1 MGLQFDVAKDGE
13 LYMMSQGTGGG
24 YGGDPLERAPE
35 DVVADLEIDRISGKV
50 AHDIYGVVYEP
61 QTFVVDIAATDEL
74 RASMR
79 RARIAR
85 GVPYAQFVEQFVTP
99 PEPPKDLLYY
109 GAWGDTEELTATHF
123 TVHGA
128 QRVTTTIDK
137 MPIIMMPDRREVKI
151 SELTRG

>member
-1 MGLQFDVAKDGE
+1 M
-13 LYMMSQGTGGG
+13 
-24 YGGDPLERAPE
+24 
-35 DVVADLEIDRISGKV
+35 

-109 GAWGDTEELTATHF
+109 GGL
-123 TVHGA
+123 G
-128 QRVTTTIDK
+128 
-137 MPIIMMPDRREVKI
+137 
-151 SELTRG
+151 